1 MLKST
6 IGALLLG
13 MTTAAAFAGA
23 AQAATWNC
31 PLPITKGGC
40 PVVLTPQPGP
50 QLPQPGE

>member
-1 MLKST
+1 MSKPA

-13 MTTAAAFAGA
+13 MMTVTSFAGV

-50 QLPQPGE
+50 QLPEPGE